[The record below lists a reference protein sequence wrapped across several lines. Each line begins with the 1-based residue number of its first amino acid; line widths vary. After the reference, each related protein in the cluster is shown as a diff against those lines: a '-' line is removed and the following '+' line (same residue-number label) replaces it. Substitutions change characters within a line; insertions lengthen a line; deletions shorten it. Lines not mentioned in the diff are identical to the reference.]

1 MKLHLPHPHLHFDG
15 EQWQQGA
22 ERWADITLQGWLL
35 FLDSQARRQA
45 WLSWREHR
53 LAARVVLIAF
63 ACWLSGSLVLLGLV
77 YLLYLLSTRW

>member
-15 EQWQQGA
+15 ERWQQGA

-45 WLSWREHR
+45 WLSRREHR